1 MKNMTAEVKVG
12 IMTVVGVLLLF
23 FVVVGLSHADLFR

>member
-12 IMTVVGVLLLF
+12 IMTVVGVILLLF
-23 FVVVGLSHADLFR
+23 EVVGLSHSDLLR